1 MIIKQVAQANP
12 GRRHTLGQSLV
23 EAALILPI
31 LTLLMLGVIEFGLI
45 LYAHVQ
51 VANAAREAA
60 RAASLYNSTRYARW
74 SDGSLPSKCEGTI
87 EGWSLN
93 QTVQQ
98 AVVYHALTA
107 SGSKKDCP
115 NSSGTVMY
123 TSLGRLNSTQVFT
136 ATVAPAQSTYYSAA
150 NNPESSPT
158 PGTTGTVKLV
168 YPYRLPI
175 LSNLIPYLKDPV
187 LVTKSVQ
194 FQYEQ

>member
-1 MIIKQVAQANP
+1 MRQARTQAYP
-12 GRRHTLGQSLV
+12 GHKHTLGQSLA
-23 EAALILPI
+23 EAALVLPM
-31 LTLLMLGVIEFGLI
+31 LTLLLLGVIEFGLI

-60 RAASLYNSTRYARW
+60 RAASLYNSTRYAQW
-74 SDGSLPSKCEGTI
+74 SDGSVPSKCEGTV

-93 QTVQQ
+93 QTIQQ
-98 AVVYHALTA
+98 AIVYRALTT

-115 NSSGTVMY
+115 SASGTVTY
-123 TSLGRLNSTQVFT
+123 TSLGRLSSTMVFT

-150 NNPESSPT
+150 DNPDSSPT
-158 PGTTGTVKLV
+158 PGTTGTVTLV

-187 LVTKSVQ
+187 LITKSVQ